1 MLRASSFVYKPNKT
15 HGVILH
21 QLCYAS
27 RKLWNVGNYEKR
39 NWTKDSGVPY
49 PDWYEQKKRLKSHFW
64 YKKLPSQS
72 AQEVLKVLQ
81 ESWDSY
87 FELKKTRRIENPK
100 PPQFKHRNFN
110 VRFLNNGFRII
121 ENHIKLSIPAKQKAY
136 LKEKYRIQNKFSY
149 SKTYQNHESQNSRS
163 EACNRKRIQNYPR
176 TRI

>member
-21 QLCYAS
+21 QLCYAR

-81 ESWDSY
+81 ESWPQHARTVSSLLRHRQEEGRQRSDDVGT
-87 FELKKTRRIENPK
+87 LGRIEA
-100 PPQFKHRNFN
+100 
-110 VRFLNNGFRII
+110 V
-121 ENHIKLSIPAKQKAY
+121 
-136 LKEKYRIQNKFSY
+136 
-149 SKTYQNHESQNSRS
+149 
-163 EACNRKRIQNYPR
+163 
-176 TRI
+176 